1 MSKKIKQKNVADIK
15 KVEYYKQ
22 TNAFGNIEKLIFPN
36 TIQVGLNSDIFNSTI
51 SGSIHHTRQ
60 GLSYLVAGSNITIAS
75 ASNGQVTIAAT
86 AGSSGVT
93 VQDEGVP
100 LATAAT
106 TLNFVGTG
114 IIATGAGA
122 TKTITVNNTTSTV
135 TSHVHNFWL
144 SATPSGDPT
153 SYFYG
158 AWYSSTLSSVDP
170 ELATSNYIWK
180 YFPYGGEIKKVYGFG
195 DSVGN
200 SSSANPFV
208 ENAVF
213 AIYKWSDEFITGYSG
228 ASALRPAIFHVTS
241 SPGDSYTSE
250 SGAYYHRATY
260 DFDLT
265 TGTGSPTI
273 SAGDTI
279 CISFKGEGGGSGF
292 GRSNFFMHWDEN
304 IS

>member
-22 TNAFGNIEKLIFPN
+22 TNAFGNIKKLIFPN
-36 TIQVGLNSDIFNSTI
+36 TIQVGLNSGIFNSTI

-60 GLSYLVAGSNITIAS
+60 GLSYLVAGNNITIVS

-86 AGSSGVT
+86 AGSSGIT

-114 IIATGAGA
+114 ITATGTGA
-122 TKTITVNNTTSTV
+122 TKTITVNNATN
-135 TSHVHNFWL
+135 TSHAHNWWL
-144 SATPSGDPT
+144 SATPAGDPT

-158 AWYSSTLSSVDP
+158 QWPSSTLASVDP
-170 ELATSNYIWK
+170 ENSAYNQIWK
-180 YFPYGGEIKKVYGFG
+180 YFPYGGEITKVYGFG
-195 DSVGN
+195 DRISN
-200 SSSANPFV
+200 FSAANPFT

-213 AIYKWSDEFITGYSG
+213 AIHKWSNEFIDGISG
-228 ASALRPAIFHVTS
+228 ATAIRPAIFHVTA
-241 SPGDSYTSE
+241 SPDTKYAEE
-250 SGAYYHRATY
+250 SGTYYHSAIY
-260 DFDLT
+260 SFDLT
-265 TGTGSPTI
+265 GGTGSTSI
-273 SAGDTI
+273 TSGDVI
-279 CISFKGEGGGSGF
+279 CISFKGEGGGNGF
-292 GRSNFFMHWDEN
+292 GRSNFFMHWNEN